1 LISPLEGES
10 FLNNK
15 IAAVPIAGLVLVSFM
30 AVGFVVS
37 VGALTE
43 GTLALDPELIMWETG
58 CEPAGLTFDV
68 DVNITDV
75 TDLMG
80 IVFSVEWD
88 PTYLNCTSYTPGDFV
103 PVGYQ
108 TLGWFI
114 GWDYENGKM
123 KEAAIVFAIGYGPVS
138 VSSPAWG
145 WVMTLHFKYLGPTPP
160 LGVPVDTY
168 INITKRPAEYMD
180 TTWVDSSNVYW
191 DFNFL
196 VGDPIVDQCHFHYE
210 SVVPEWKP
218 VADFSI
224 ISPFPL
230 YKDTSVSFD
239 ASSSAGSYD
248 GDSITSITEYWWDF
262 GDGGGWTMA
271 VSPTTSHTY
280 TTSGEYVVCLYVVAP
295 GVPPYIDPDYNDT
308 SDTTYE
314 LIFIHELD
322 DIAIESV
329 TYEPLYVFNSTSPPL
344 NITVLVS
351 NIGTV
356 EETFDLN
363 VYYNITATEWTLIET
378 KSVTLGAPEEKNVT
392 LTWNTT
398 GLDLYV
404 SYTLKVNVSILEVI
418 DGTIEIRLPGDV
430 TGDRGTNYEDLF
442 LLADAYGSTSDDDN
456 WDPRCDFNG
465 DGKVDYE
472 DLFTLADYYGTWI

>member
-1 LISPLEGES
+1 M
-10 FLNNK
+10 NNK
-15 IAAVPIAGLVLVSFM
+15 IASVPMAGLVLISFM
-30 AVGFVVS
+30 AVGFVAS

-43 GTLALDPELIMWETG
+43 GTLALDPELIWWWTG
-58 CEPAGLTFDV
+58 YEPAGLTFDV
-68 DVNITDV
+68 DVNVTDV

-103 PVGYQ
+103 PVSYQ

-123 KEAAIVFAIGYGPVS
+123 KEAAIVFANGYGPVS

-145 WVMTLHFKYLGPTPP
+145 WVMTLHFKYLGPTPT

-168 INITKRPAEYMD
+168 INITKRPVDGMD
-180 TTWVDSSNVYW
+180 TKWMDSSDVLW

-196 VGDPIVDQCHFHYE
+196 VGDPIVDQCNFHYAW
-210 SVVPEWKP
+210 VWPPPPPP
-218 VADFSI
+218 VADLSI
-224 ISPFPL
+224 ITPFPL

-239 ASSSAGSYD
+239 ASSSLPGWD
-248 GDSITSITEYWWDF
+248 GDSSTSITEYWWDF

-280 TTSGEYVVCLYVVAP
+280 TTAGDYLVCLYVVAP
-295 GVPPYIDPDYNDT
+295 GVPPFIDPLYNDT
-308 SDTTYE
+308 SDTTCE

-322 DIAIESV
+322 DFAIESV

-351 NIGTV
+351 NVGIV

-363 VYYNITATEWTLIET
+363 VYYNMTATEWTLIET
-378 KSVTLGAPEEKNVT
+378 KSVTLGGPEEKNVT

-404 SYTLKVNVSILEVI
+404 GYTLKVNVSILEVI
-418 DGTIEIRLPGDV
+418 DGTIEIRLPGDAERSKKV
-430 TGDRGTNYEDLF
+430 DFYDLF
-442 LLADAYGSTSDDDN
+442 SLADAYGSYPNDPN

-465 DGKVDYE
+465 DNQVNYG
-472 DLFTLADYYGTWI
+472 DLFILADHYGMEI

>member
-1 LISPLEGES
+1 M
-10 FLNNK
+10 
-15 IAAVPIAGLVLVSFM
+15 AGLVFISFM
-30 AVGFVVS
+30 AVGFVAS

-43 GTLALDPELIMWETG
+43 GTLALDPELIMWEVG
-58 CEPAGLTFDV
+58 SEPVGLTFDL

-75 TDLMG
+75 TDLLG

-103 PVGYQ
+103 PTGYQ
-108 TLGWFI
+108 TLGWLI
-114 GWDYENGKM
+114 GWDHENGKM

-168 INITKRPAEYMD
+168 INITKSPTDYMD
-180 TTWVDSSNVYW
+180 TKWMDSSNVWW

-196 VGDPIVDQCHFHYE
+196 VGDPIVDQCHFRYE
-210 SVVPEWKP
+210 WVWPPPPP

-224 ISPFPL
+224 ITPFPL

-239 ASSSAGSYD
+239 ASSSLRGWD
-248 GDSITSITEYWWDF
+248 GDSSTSITEYWWDF

-280 TTSGEYVVCLYVVAP
+280 TTAGDYLVCLYVVAL
-295 GVPPYIDPDYNDT
+295 GIPPYIDPEYNDT
-308 SDTTYE
+308 SDTTCE
-314 LIFIHELD
+314 LVFIHELD

-363 VYYNITATEWTLIET
+363 AYHNITATEWTLIET
-378 KSVTLGAPEEKNVT
+378 KSVTLGTPEEKNVT
-392 LTWNTT
+392 LTWNTA

-418 DGTIEIRLPGDV
+418 DGTIEIRLPGDCAGPEFPE
-430 TGDRGTNYEDLF
+430 TDGNGDGGVGWQDLF
-442 LLADAYGSTSDDDN
+442 TLAAAYASEPDDDN

-465 DGKVDYE
+465 DRKVGWQ